1 MISRR
6 TFFRGATLGLGGL
19 YLAPFIRQLEAAGRG
34 AAKPARVLFFVQ
46 GNGLYPAQI
55 QPKGIERPRDADK
68 LEDRPSPTRNR
79 PSALSPLPLGKKR

>member
-1 MISRR
+1 MTTRR

-46 GNGLYPAQI
+46 GNRVYPRDV
-55 QPKGIERPRDADK
+55 QPQGIEFPK
-68 LEDRPSPTRNR
+68 NPSSWRNV
-79 PSALSPLPLGKKR
+79 PWKGMP